1 MGFENQPIYICRGSP
16 EEEAQV
22 LKTCKGQFESAP
34 RYLSGEVMFKKLI
47 CKHNNITYIGTQ
59 TLKSVDQNTTIYETI
74 DIYKC
79 NRCGKKIEKSS
90 KAVKSI

>member
-1 MGFENQPIYICRGSP
+1 
-16 EEEAQV
+16 
-22 LKTCKGQFESAP
+22 
-34 RYLSGEVMFKKLI
+34 MFKKLI

-59 TLKSVDQNTTIYETI
+59 TLKCVDQNMTIYETI